1 MILDKRLTYFFLLLG
16 TALLFLAACEPAGE
30 QPPIDETPTI
40 APGLPPAAALEAQAW
55 LAEQLDIDVTQVEMV
70 DAEQIE
76 WPDSCLGLGQ
86 ANESCAAVITPGWS
100 LLFEVE
106 GQQYE
111 VRTDETGTVIRS
123 PDITGAPEMPEEPEM
138 TDEPTADNP
147 LANTQWQ
154 LESFGPVG
162 AETPVVEGSTVTLE
176 FDATGQAGGSG
187 GCNSYGTE
195 YQVQN
200 GTLVFGEI
208 VSTLM
213 ACADENIGEQE
224 QQYYQ
229 ALETA
234 GEFEVSGDRLTIYYN
249 DGQGVLNFVSAD
261 AA

>member
-1 MILDKRLTYFFLLLG
+1 
-16 TALLFLAACEPAGE
+16 
-30 QPPIDETPTI
+30 
-40 APGLPPAAALEAQAW
+40 
-55 LAEQLDIDVTQVEMV
+55 
-70 DAEQIE
+70 
-76 WPDSCLGLGQ
+76 
-86 ANESCAAVITPGWS
+86 
-100 LLFEVE
+100 
-106 GQQYE
+106 
-111 VRTDETGTVIRS
+111 
-123 PDITGAPEMPEEPEM
+123 M